1 MKNYIETGTEM
12 ITKTEIS
19 PLAPVKYSATLATY
33 DDREREKFMLFLQFV
48 SRSAFVLEPDD

>member
-1 MKNYIETGTEM
+1 MKNYIESGTEM

-19 PLAPVKYSATLATY
+19 PLAPVKHSATLATY
-33 DDREREKFMLFLQFV
+33 DDREPEKYMLFLQFV